1 MTDLLPPSATPT
13 ERKLA
18 TVNAKACD
26 LPVDVLR
33 TLWNPHTCPAWRLP
47 SLAAERSVDRWDE
60 NWPEATKR
68 KVIANAPFVH
78 RHKGTIGALRRAV
91 EPLGYLIRVLYWYQE
106 TPNATPGTFKL
117 DVGVLDTGITELM
130 YAELE
135 RLIDDAKP
143 LTRHLTGLAISME
156 TRGPLY
162 LGVACHLGEELTVYP
177 YQPGPLVVSGRE
189 VYGAAVH
196 TIDITIISSEA
207 GDYHFNKWAAAV
219 ENCCALGFTEVT
231 NGVH

>member
-1 MTDLLPPSATPT
+1 MTDLLPPSATQT

-33 TLWNPHTCPAWRLP
+33 TLWNPHTCPVWRLP
-47 SLAAERSVDRWDE
+47 SLAAERSVARWDE

-78 RHKGTIGALRRAV
+78 RHKGTVGAIRRAV
-91 EPLGYLIRVLYWYQE
+91 EPLGYLIRVLHWYQQ
-106 TPNATPGTFKL
+106 TPNAEPGTFKL
-117 DVGVLDTGITELM
+117 DVGVLDTGITAEM

-143 LTRHLTGLAISME
+143 LTRHLTGLAISLE
-156 TRGPLY
+156 SRGKAY
-162 LGVACHLGEELTVYP
+162 LGAACYLGEELTVYP
-177 YQPGPLVVSGRE
+177 YQPGPIVVSGHSWH
-189 VYGAAVH
+189 GGITH
-196 TIDITIISSEA
+196 TIDTITI
-207 GDYHFNKWAAAV
+207 NP
-219 ENCCALGFTEVT
+219 LT
-231 NGVH
+231 NNTRTA

>member
-1 MTDLLPPSATPT
+1 MDLLPPNATPA
-13 ERKLA
+13 ERRLA
-18 TVNAKACD
+18 TVAANACD
-26 LPVDVLR
+26 LPVEVLR
-33 TLWNPHTCPAWRLP
+33 TLWDPHTCPAWRLP

-78 RHKGTIGALRRAV
+78 RHKGTVGALRRAV
-91 EPLGYLIRVLYWYQE
+91 EPLGYLIRVLHWYQE
-106 TPNATPGTFKL
+106 IPTATPGTFQL
-117 DVGVLDTGITELM
+117 DVGVLDTGITEQM

-162 LGVACHLGEELTVYP
+162 LGAACYLSDELTIYP
-177 YQPGPLVVSGRE
+177 YSHEAIEIRGQQWSG
-189 VYGAAVH
+189 GITH
-196 TIDITIISSEA
+196 TIDTMTIQPQQT
-207 GDYHFNKWAAAV
+207 GGAV
-219 ENCCALGFTEVT
+219 
-231 NGVH
+231 

>member
-33 TLWNPHTCPAWRLP
+33 TLWNPHTCPVWRLP

-78 RHKGTIGALRRAV
+78 RHKGTVGAIRRAV
-91 EPLGYLIRVLYWYQE
+91 EPLGYLIRVLHWYQE
-106 TPNATPGTFKL
+106 NPNANAEPGTFKL
-117 DVGVLDTGITELM
+117 DVGVLDTGITAEM

-162 LGVACHLGEELTVYP
+162 VGAACYLGDELTIYP
-177 YQPGPLVVSGRE
+177 YTPETIEIRGQQWLGGIL
-189 VYGAAVH
+189 H
-196 TIDITIISSEA
+196 TIDTMTINPQQT
-207 GDYHFNKWAAAV
+207 GGAA
-219 ENCCALGFTEVT
+219 
-231 NGVH
+231 

>member
-33 TLWNPHTCPAWRLP
+33 TLWNPHTCPVWRLP

-78 RHKGTIGALRRAV
+78 RHKGTVGAIRRAV
-91 EPLGYLIRVLYWYQE
+91 EPLGYLIRVLHWYQE
-106 TPNATPGTFKL
+106 NPNAEPGTFKL
-117 DVGVLDTGITELM
+117 DVGVLDTGITEPM

-143 LTRHLTGLAISME
+143 LTRHLTGLAISLE
-156 TRGPLY
+156 TRGPFYVGAACY
-162 LGVACHLGEELTVYP
+162 LGDEITIYP
-177 YQPGPLVVSGRE
+177 YTTEAIEISGNSWH
-189 VYGAAVH
+189 GGITH
-196 TIDITIISSEA
+196 TIDTMTIQP
-207 GDYHFNKWAAAV
+207 G
-219 ENCCALGFTEVT
+219 G
-231 NGVH
+231 

>member
-33 TLWNPHTCPAWRLP
+33 TLWNPHTCPVWRLP

-78 RHKGTIGALRRAV
+78 RHKGTVGAIRRAV
-91 EPLGYLIRVLYWYQE
+91 EPLGYLIRVLHWYQE
-106 TPNATPGTFKL
+106 NPNAEPGTFKL

-135 RLIDDAKP
+135 RLIDDAKG
-143 LTRHLTGLAISME
+143 LTRHLTGLAISVE

-162 LGVACHLGEELTVYP
+162 VGAACYLGDELTIYP
-177 YQPGPLVVSGRE
+177 YTPETIEIRGQQWHGGIT
-189 VYGAAVH
+189 H
-196 TIDITIISSEA
+196 TIDTLTIHQQQTGGAS
-207 GDYHFNKWAAAV
+207 
-219 ENCCALGFTEVT
+219 
-231 NGVH
+231 